1 MWVWPCILCH
11 VSFYVLKKLYKL
23 VLTCWDLRCTI
34 PDFAYCRMD
43 NMLIMD
49 SSIDS
54 GHQPPPVQKHSLN
67 TQYQSCTIW
76 LLYVWRCAGL
86 LDRREGGR
94 KIRDRW
100 RCDGRGWHITDLSG
114 QRRWASLLL
123 FVSEAK
129 REEWQPCVSQRQ
141 CAETESVA
149 CGLRTAAVEQ
159 KGFVLPIYIS
169 LADLLS
175 YIWPFWLIIIIPFGW
190 LSELSPA
197 YLFFPLSNL
206 QTALWMNIFCFQQFL
221 RRNI

>member
-1 MWVWPCILCH
+1 M
-11 VSFYVLKKLYKL
+11 
-23 VLTCWDLRCTI
+23 RCTI

-49 SSIDS
+49 SSIDT

-86 LDRREGGR
+86 LDRRGGGR
-94 KIRDRW
+94 QIRDRW
-100 RCDGRGWHITDLSG
+100 RCDGSGWHITDLSG

-149 CGLRTAAVEQ
+149 CGLRTAAVGQ
-159 KGFVLPIYIS
+159 KGFVIDR
-169 LADLLS
+169 LADLLA
-175 YIWPFWLIIIIPFGW
+175 YIWPFLADNYHTVWLIIRIISTIFIFSPFKFTNSLVNEHFL
-190 LSELSPA
+190 LSTV
-197 YLFFPLSNL
+197 F
-206 QTALWMNIFCFQQFL
+206 
-221 RRNI
+221 RRNCLMWIF